1 MPCLAQVDLA
11 MRRPLILASLLCAL
25 SGPALASA
33 DDEEILSLKGY
44 QPAGLQLG
52 ELGAAG
58 AKCGLD
64 EGSLQGAVVR
74 AMNEGGVKGWE
85 GGRDGLY
92 VDILVEPIAGGRCVA
107 AVTVKANGFLLNPA
121 SDALIQTTRWSDTML
136 VIWPGGGGAPV
147 QAALTRIIERFSDVW
162 RQANA
167 APASSKAR

>member
-1 MPCLAQVDLA
+1 

-64 EGSLQGAVVR
+64 AASLQRAVVR

-85 GGRDGLY
+85 GGRDGLF

-136 VIWPGGGGAPV
+136 VIWPGDGGAPV
-147 QAALTRIIERFSDVW
+147 QVALTQIIERFSAVW
-162 RQANA
+162 RQANS
-167 APASSKAR
+167 APASPKAR